1 MSQPGGKDSLRR
13 ALVIIAVAIGLA
25 ACAGRPTALQ
35 TALDGRLQVR
45 LPQGYVP
52 LAAPRDGPRGT
63 FVLRGARAALAAR
76 RAELRRLSVRSDD
89 TVLGNDDIRAEI
101 RFALVALVAAEGPS
115 GWTEGEAALRV
126 PRGASDPEIHE
137 ALCEAF
143 SERWGGLRYTFAS
156 FDAKRGVGR
165 CVNIIGTFTA
175 LFSRRIGNTLVIAD
189 AKDRIEV
196 LILERVGPP
205 KALFDLTEEERWE
218 LFQAAANAE
227 VAERALRSAR
237 LR

>member
-1 MSQPGGKDSLRR
+1 MRR
-13 ALVIIAVAIGLA
+13 VLVVIAVAIGLA
-25 ACAGRPTALQ
+25 ACAGRPTVLQ
-35 TALDGRLQVR
+35 TVLDGRLQVR

-52 LAAPRDGPRGT
+52 FATSRESARGT

-76 RAELRRLSVRSDD
+76 RAELRSLSVRSDG
-89 TVLGNDDIRAEI
+89 VFPGEDDIRAEI
-101 RFALVALVAAEGPS
+101 RFALVALVAAEGAS

-126 PRGASDPEIHE
+126 PRGASDREIHE
-137 ALCEAF
+137 TLCEAF
-143 SERWGGLRYTFAS
+143 SDRWGGLRYTFAS
-156 FDAKRGVGR
+156 FDTKRGIGR

-189 AKDRIEV
+189 AQDRVEV
-196 LILERVGPP
+196 LILEQVGPP
-205 KALFDLTEEERWE
+205 KAQFDLTEEERWE
-218 LFQAAANAE
+218 LFQAPANAE